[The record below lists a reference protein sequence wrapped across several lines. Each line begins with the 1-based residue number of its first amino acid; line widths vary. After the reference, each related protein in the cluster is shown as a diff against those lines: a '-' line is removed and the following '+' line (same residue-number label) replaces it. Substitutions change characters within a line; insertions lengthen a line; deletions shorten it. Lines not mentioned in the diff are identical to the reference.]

1 MQETIREMS
10 KNCYSNWEILSH
22 LMSEGLSRPA
32 AVRAITAALRLPA
45 DEVDFE
51 ALAEEA
57 LAEAEW
63 LAEEAECYDAFG
75 VNTKNSFNTPPKP
88 N

>member
-10 KNCYSNWEILSH
+10 KNCCSNWEILSH

-45 DEVDFE
+45 DEVATMIDSFE
-51 ALAEEA
+51 NN
-57 LAEAEW
+57 
-63 LAEEAECYDAFG
+63 
-75 VNTKNSFNTPPKP
+75 V
-88 N
+88 

>member
-1 MQETIREMS
+1 MQETIRNMS
-10 KNCYSNWEILSH
+10 RNHYSNWEILSH

-32 AVRAITAALRLPA
+32 AVRAITAAL
-45 DEVDFE
+45 
-51 ALAEEA
+51 
-57 LAEAEW
+57 
-63 LAEEAECYDAFG
+63 AEEAECYDAFG